1 MQRRKIQVFGQVQG
15 VGFRYFTERLAQKYH
30 ITGTV
35 QNVEQYVEIYA
46 QGEEQELEQFTQAI
60 IEGASPASNVTDY
73 NIEHLDIDSSLERFR
88 TI

>member
-35 QNVEQYVEIYA
+35 QNVEQYVEVYA
-46 QGEEQELEQFTQAI
+46 QGEEQELEHFTQAV
-60 IEGASPASNVTDY
+60 IEGASPASKVTDY
-73 NIEHLDIDSSLERFR
+73 NIEQLDTDSSLERFR

>member
-30 ITGTV
+30 IVGTV
-35 QNVEQYVEIYA
+35 QNVDQYVEIYG
-46 QGEEQELEQFTQAI
+46 QGDENELEQFTQAVI
-60 IEGASPASNVTDY
+60 NGASPASKVSDY
-73 NIEHLDIDSSLERFR
+73 TIEQLDIDSSLKGFR